1 LNVTVALAWLGFP
14 WPEEAFSV
22 DTYPP
27 AAETSDVAREI
38 AALTLAA
45 RTVSW
50 AV

>member
-1 LNVTVALAWLGFP
+1 VVVAWLGFP
-14 WPEEAFSV
+14 WPEEAFCA

-27 AAETSDVAREI
+27 AAETIDVAR
-38 AALTLAA
+38 AAADGTLAA